1 METTEK
7 YKVSING
14 MISIQ
19 WSDEVGRLLEAVK
32 EHLSK
37 ACMAFLKNKNMYK
50 DSDDVYY
57 KQCVSIAIY
66 NMTSDMLDV
75 IEEFKAINKDN
86 TLDMKQVGSLLYR
99 LIIISDTI
107 EQLSNELLMLNIDI
121 FVVSS
126 EIRLSIAPL
135 DLFVERLIRKEKQ

>member
-1 METTEK
+1 MIIKWSEELEK
-7 YKVSING
+7 AL
-14 MISIQ
+14 
-19 WSDEVGRLLEAVK
+19 SDSY

-37 ACMAFLKNKNMYK
+37 ACMAFFKNKSMYK

-66 NMTSDMLDV
+66 NMMSDVLDG

-121 FVVSS
+121 FVASS

-135 DLFVERLIRKEKQ
+135 DLFVDSVMQKEKQ

>member
-1 METTEK
+1 MIIKWSKELEK
-7 YKVSING
+7 AL
-14 MISIQ
+14 
-19 WSDEVGRLLEAVK
+19 SDSH

-37 ACMAFLKNKNMYK
+37 ACMAFLNNKNMYK

-66 NMTSDMLDV
+66 NMMSDMLDV

-135 DLFVERLIRKEKQ
+135 DLFVERLIQKEKQ

>member
-1 METTEK
+1 MVIKWSKELEK
-7 YKVSING
+7 AL
-14 MISIQ
+14 
-19 WSDEVGRLLEAVK
+19 SDSH

-66 NMTSDMLDV
+66 NMMSDMLDV

-86 TLDMKQVGSLLYR
+86 PLDMKQVGSLLYR
-99 LIIISDTI
+99 LIVIRNII
-107 EQLSNELLMLNIDI
+107 EQFSNDLLMLNIDI
-121 FVVSS
+121 FVVSD
-126 EIRLSIAPL
+126 EICLSIAPL
-135 DLFVERLIRKEKQ
+135 DLFVESVMQKEKQ

>member
-1 METTEK
+1 MVIKWSKELEK
-7 YKVSING
+7 AL
-14 MISIQ
+14 
-19 WSDEVGRLLEAVK
+19 SDSH

-66 NMTSDMLDV
+66 NMMSDMLDV

-135 DLFVERLIRKEKQ
+135 DLFVERLIQKEKQ

>member
-1 METTEK
+1 MVIKWSKELEK
-7 YKVSING
+7 AL
-14 MISIQ
+14 
-19 WSDEVGRLLEAVK
+19 SDSH

-66 NMTSDMLDV
+66 NMMSDMLDV

-86 TLDMKQVGSLLYR
+86 PLYMKQVGSLLYR
-99 LIIISDTI
+99 LIVIRNII
-107 EQLSNELLMLNIDI
+107 EQFSNDLLMLNIDI
-121 FVVSS
+121 FVVSD
-126 EIRLSIAPL
+126 EICLSIAPL
-135 DLFVERLIRKEKQ
+135 DLFVESVMQKEKQ

>member
-1 METTEK
+1 
-7 YKVSING
+7 
-14 MISIQ
+14 MIIK
-19 WSDEVGRLLEAVK
+19 WSKKLEMALSNSH

-37 ACMAFLKNKNMYK
+37 ACMAFLKNKSMYK

-66 NMTSDMLDV
+66 NMMSDMLDV

-86 TLDMKQVGSLLYR
+86 PLDMKQVGSLLYR
-99 LIIISDTI
+99 LIAIRSTI
-107 EQLSNELLMLNIDI
+107 EQFSNELLMLNIDI
-121 FVVSS
+121 FVLSN

-135 DLFVERLIRKEKQ
+135 DLFVESVMQKEKQ

>member
-1 METTEK
+1 MIIKWTKELEK
-7 YKVSING
+7 AL
-14 MISIQ
+14 
-19 WSDEVGRLLEAVK
+19 SDSH

-37 ACMAFLKNKNMYK
+37 ACMEFLKNKNMYK

-66 NMTSDMLDV
+66 NMMSDVLDV
-75 IEEFKAINKDN
+75 FEEFKAINKDN

-107 EQLSNELLMLNIDI
+107 EQFLNELLMLNINI
-121 FVVSS
+121 FVIQV

-135 DLFVERLIRKEKQ
+135 DLFVERLIQKEKQ